1 MKVRADMRQKNQRID
16 IGRRALLKSSI
27 LATGAA
33 IGGGLAAGSPG
44 LPVRAAAGG
53 SKFET
58 PVVET
63 ASGKL
68 RGVVN
73 NGVNV
78 FRGIP
83 YAASPS
89 GANRFLDPRKPE
101 PWTGVRDAFQNG
113 HASPQV
119 SPPPGAIGWGL
130 RGSAQQGEDCL
141 MLNVFTNGVNDGR
154 KRPVM
159 MWIHGGGY
167 TYGSGS
173 SLGYDGAN
181 LARTGDVVVVCINH
195 RLAIVGHLYLGGIGG
210 AAYADSG
217 NAGMLDI
224 VAALQWVRD
233 NVAQFG
239 GDAGNVTIFGQ
250 SGGGGK
256 VSTLLAMP
264 AAKGLFHKAIVES
277 GSTLKQMTRDE
288 AQKTTDLVMTHLG
301 LKNNQIEELQK
312 VALPKLLAA
321 MGGGAAAGGGG
332 TRFGPVV
339 DGHSLPRDPF
349 DPDAPEVSSEVPM
362 IIGTTETEGS
372 YFAPPELLSLDEAAV
387 RARLKERLAGDGD
400 RIFDLFRASRPKATP
415 SEIYFT
421 ISAFPSNAHAQA
433 ERKAAQ
439 RKAAAFLYQIRWRTP
454 VEGGR
459 RLSPHCIE
467 IPFAMQNHWQLPEMV
482 GTGPELQA
490 LADRVSGA
498 WVAFARTG
506 NPSHAGIPK
515 WPAYDATA
523 RPTMHIDNEW
533 RVTSDPDRA
542 ERLALATLPRLP
554 MF

>member
-1 MKVRADMRQKNQRID
+1 MVERMFDPS
-16 IGRRALLKSSI
+16 RRAILKSTVSSAALAALPQ
-27 LATGAA
+27 LATSVATAA
-33 IGGGLAAGSPG
+33 TGSMSLA
-44 LPVRAAAGG
+44 
-53 SKFET
+53 

-63 ASGKL
+63 TAGKV
-68 RGVVN
+68 RGVVS
-73 NGVNV
+73 NGVHV
-78 FRGIP
+78 YRGLP
-83 YAASPS
+83 YGASTDGP
-89 GANRFLDPRKPE
+89 NRFMPPRKPE

-113 HASPQV
+113 HSSPQV
-119 SPPPGAIGWGL
+119 APAPGAIGWGL

-141 MLNVFTNGVNDGR
+141 VLNVFSTGVNDGR
-154 KRPVM
+154 RRPVM

-195 RLAIVGHLYLGGIGG
+195 RLNIVGHLYLGGAGTEFV
-210 AAYADSG
+210 DSA
-217 NAGMLDI
+217 NVGMLDI
-224 VAALQWVRD
+224 VASLQWVRD
-233 NVAQFG
+233 NIARFG
-239 GDAGNVTIFGQ
+239 GDPGNVTIFGQ

-288 AQKTTDLVMTHLG
+288 AQKTTERVATQLG
-301 LKNNQIEELQK
+301 IKPTQVAELQQ
-312 VALPKLLAA
+312 VPIAKLLAA
-321 MGGGAAAGGGG
+321 MGGGAAAGGGGG

-349 DPDAPEVSSEVPM
+349 DPDAPDVSADVPM

-372 YFAPPELLSLDEAAV
+372 YFAPPDLLSLDEAAV
-387 RARLKERLAGDGD
+387 RSRLED
-400 RIFDLFRASRPKATP
+400 RIGSDGARIYDMFRTGRPKATP

-421 ISAFPSNAHAQA
+421 ISAFPTNAHVQA

-439 RKAAAFLYQIRWRTP
+439 RRARAFLYQIRWRTP

-482 GTGPELQA
+482 GTGPELQP
-490 LADRVSGA
+490 LADKVSGA
-498 WVAFARTG
+498 WLAFARTG
-506 NPSHAGIPK
+506 NPSHPGIPR
-515 WPAYDATA
+515 WPAYNATE
-523 RPTMHIDNEW
+523 RPTMHMNNEW
-533 RVTSDPDRA
+533 AVVNDPDRE
-542 ERLALATLPRLP
+542 ERLALGPLPRLP